1 VYCVSLKACEAV
13 SVGEL
18 REASALLEMVWG
30 RTGEGV
36 PVNSEV
42 MKSLVHAGGCVTVA
56 RDGDGRVVG
65 AAVLSPAAPA
75 GAAYSLIAGVAPGM
89 NDRGIGRALKLRQR
103 EWALEHGFTQ
113 MAWTFDPLV
122 ARNARFNLARLG
134 AVAQEYEVAFYGRM
148 SDDLNGDDESDRLVA
163 RWSLA
168 GGRAAAAA
176 AGTAP
181 DHGDS
186 RPAGN
191 GPDDGG
197 ETLRDAPDGGPLL
210 RRDPAGLW
218 CRVPAD
224 IVALRRA
231 DQALASRWRRAVR
244 DVFRPA
250 FADGYAATYC
260 TRAGWYLL
268 APVETV
274 SDISQRFAD

>member
-1 VYCVSLKACEAV
+1 VYCVSLKVYEAD

-18 REASALLEMVWG
+18 REASALLETVWG

-36 PVNSEV
+36 PVHSEV
-42 MKSLVHAGGCVTVA
+42 MRSLIHAGGCVTVA
-56 RDGDGRVVG
+56 RDGDGRVIG

-89 NDRGIGRALKLRQR
+89 SDRGIGRALKLRQR
-103 EWALEHGFTQ
+103 EWALEHGFTH
-113 MAWTFDPLV
+113 MTWTFDPLV

-134 AVAQEYEVAFYGRM
+134 AVAGEYEVAFYGRM

-181 DHGDS
+181 DPGDS
-186 RPAGN
+186 GSAGDI
-191 GPDDGG
+191 PDDSG

-210 RRDPAGLW
+210 RRDAAGLW

-231 DQALASRWRRAVR
+231 DPAQASRWRLTVR
-244 DVFRPA
+244 DVFRAA
-250 FADGYAATYC
+250 FADGYAATHC
-260 TRAGWYLL
+260 TRTGWYLL
-268 APVETV
+268 APEET
-274 SDISQRFAD
+274 S

>member
-1 VYCVSLKACEAV
+1 VDCVSLKVCEAA

-18 REASALLEMVWG
+18 REASALLEAIWG
-30 RTGEGV
+30 RAEEGV
-36 PVNSEV
+36 PVHSEV
-42 MKSLVHAGGCVTVA
+42 MKSLVHAGGCVTLV
-56 RDGDGRVVG
+56 RDGDGRVIG
-65 AAVLSPAAPA
+65 AAVLSPAAPP
-75 GAAYSLIAGVAPGM
+75 GAAYSLIAGVAPGLS
-89 NDRGIGRALKLRQR
+89 DQGIGRALKLRQR
-103 EWALEHGFTQ
+103 EWALEHGFTH
-113 MAWTFDPLV
+113 MSWTFDPLV

-134 AVAQEYEVAFYGRM
+134 AVAVEYEVAFYGRM

-181 DHGDS
+181 GHGDS
-186 RPAGN
+186 GPAGN
-191 GPDDGG
+191 GPGDRG
-197 ETLRDAPDGGPLL
+197 ETLRDAPDDGPLL
-210 RRDPAGLW
+210 RRDAAGLW

-231 DQALASRWRRAVR
+231 DPAQASRWRLAVR
-244 DVFRPA
+244 DVFRTA

-268 APVETV
+268 APER
-274 SDISQRFAD
+274 SS